1 MITKFED
8 LPCVTVELGPAVSEL
23 GGHFYVMLEIDDTWE
38 GTELLGR
45 LMLTAAVMMHAYGTV
60 WIDTQCGPANE
71 PAKVGLRVESCS
83 VEGFLWVL
91 SEMPTPSIYS
101 RLHDDR
107 EWAIRKFHPMSWDP
121 PEDRRGTSPPEEN
134 SDQKEGAR

>member
-8 LPCVTVELGPAVSEL
+8 LPGVTVELGPAVSEL
-23 GGHFYVMLEIDDTWE
+23 GGHFYVLLEIDDTWE

-45 LMLTAAVMMHAYGTV
+45 LMLTAAVMMHAFGTV
-60 WIDTQCGPANE
+60 WIDTQCGPSNE

-83 VEGFLWVL
+83 VEDFLWVL

-101 RLHDDR
+101 LLRDDY
-107 EWAIRKFHPMSWDP
+107 EWAIRKFHPMPWDP
-121 PEDRRGTSPPEEN
+121 PEDVGSTAPREEN
-134 SDQKEGAR
+134 SDQKEGA